1 MNSEERWIPQQRWVG
16 TLWGSG
22 AVWGTGRQVAT
33 APLAITEMD
42 TAETP
47 VCLVLGSNGRAEG
60 HLPPHPHQNGEH
72 QLCSESASD
81 GQDSAGSGGDPRSEC
96 TPLHMSQAHQHPPLS
111 PQVLTLCQAL
121 PYNFLYNLSLN
132 LLKKFLDFSGVG
144 HSQELTTL
152 NWCSFRYKNLSSH
165 RQNSQRKRDSSLT

>member
-1 MNSEERWIPQQRWVG
+1 MHSGALGLCGAQGGRWPLHLWPSQRW
-16 TLWGSG
+16 TQLRRPCAWCSG
-22 AVWGTGRQVAT
+22 ATVEQRD
-33 APLAITEMD
+33 I
-42 TAETP
+42 
-47 VCLVLGSNGRAEG
+47 
-60 HLPPHPHQNGEH
+60 PPHPQNGEH

-96 TPLHMSQAHQHPPLS
+96 TPLHISYAHQHPPLS

-144 HSQELTTL
+144 HSQEVTTL
-152 NWCSFRYKNLSSH
+152 NWCSFCYKNLSSH
-165 RQNSQRKRDSSLT
+165 RQNSLRKRDSSLT